1 MFYVRK
7 FNLLYIFSGG
17 EGGLSFGVL
26 LFFDL
31 VVVLFLLFVR
41 EVCDLLFGNFNYM
54 KEKW

>member
-1 MFYVRK
+1 MRE
-7 FNLLYIFSGG
+7 FNLLYIFGGG